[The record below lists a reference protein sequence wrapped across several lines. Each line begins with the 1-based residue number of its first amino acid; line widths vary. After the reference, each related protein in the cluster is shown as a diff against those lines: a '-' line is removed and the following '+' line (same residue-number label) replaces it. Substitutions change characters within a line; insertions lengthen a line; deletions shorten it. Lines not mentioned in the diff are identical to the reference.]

1 MNDDKE
7 QRNIELAA
15 DHEVSRL
22 LHVVTRNWEVAQSR
36 MAQITQERKEGIYD
50 DNGVEVMA
58 VYVRMS
64 RVYDCLVRLVSRP
77 QAFLLPS
84 VIESLRP
91 LAIDQSMDGELVR
104 LLRLSFTNEEVE
116 TADLWTKS
124 GGNHAVAPQIAEI
137 VKNGL
142 TKTIGRYVI
151 PHLPPEEMQE
161 AAVALGDM
169 VAQTQVDTDG
179 KQDDGGLF
187 AIGGKLSAV
196 VAENR
201 LLMAIVLLL
210 RHEIIEMIC
219 RYMDITLR
227 EDIEVANVF
236 EQAKQQLLESD
247 AWREYWSNHKQHLER
262 KGGSLDKQ
270 WKEDAEEVEKCL
282 MDMRGY
288 IYNKWNESPEAFG
301 QALKQQRL
309 DDKDVLQLLF
319 YLTKKDA
326 IVLETEKPD
335 ERRENMEENAFEAAM
350 KLHELVADKYYNEYE
365 TIWQRIILSENISKL
380 LMDFNSS
387 KYNQGFSMLCLCK
400 IVSHLQSEYKFYGS
414 HTSND
419 LGKLLGDKRNK
430 ISHET
435 ISNYIKKKETMLNE
449 LCFSEIKEALKIN
462 KKNI

>member
-270 WKEDAEEVEKCL
+270 WKEDAEEVETCL
-282 MDMRGY
+282 LDMRGY

-319 YLTKKDA
+319 YLAKKDA
-326 IVLETEKPD
+326 ITKEIEILDEQREKIENDALEAAAKKYVMPSVLLTEKAQVYWK
-335 ERRENMEENAFEAAM
+335 RLRKAGFI
-350 KLHELVADKYYNEYE
+350 VADGYALAEGVSANQAAYIADCMAEKLNI
-365 TIWQRIILSENISKL
+365 TKKWKVFQDLWGLKNMAQLAKGWQ
-380 LMDFNSS
+380 D
-387 KYNQGFSMLCLCK
+387 Y
-400 IVSHLQSEYKFYGS
+400 
-414 HTSND
+414 
-419 LGKLLGDKRNK
+419 GKLPPRC
-430 ISHET
+430 
-435 ISNYIKKKETMLNE
+435 NE
-449 LCFSEIKEALKIN
+449 IGCLIQ
-462 KKNI
+462 

>member
-22 LHVVTRNWEVAQSR
+22 LHMVTRNWEVAQSR

-64 RVYDCLVRLVSRP
+64 RVYDCLVRLLNRP
-77 QAFLLPS
+77 QAYLLPS
-84 VIESLRP
+84 VIDSLRP
-91 LAIDQSMDGELVR
+91 LAIDQSMDSELVR

-124 GGNHAVAPQIAEI
+124 GGNHAVVPQIAEI

-142 TKTIGRYVI
+142 TTTIGRYVI
-151 PHLPPEEMQE
+151 PHLPQEEIQE
-161 AAVALGDM
+161 AAVALGNM

-282 MDMRGY
+282 LDMRGY

-309 DDKDVLQLLF
+309 DDKDELLLLF
-319 YLTKKDA
+319 YLAKKDA
-326 IVLETEKPD
+326 ITKEIEILDEQREKIENDALEAAAKKYVMPSVLLTEKAQVYWK
-335 ERRENMEENAFEAAM
+335 RLRKAGFI
-350 KLHELVADKYYNEYE
+350 VADGYALAEGVSANQAAYIADRMAEKLNI
-365 TIWQRIILSENISKL
+365 TKKWKVFQDLWGLKNMAQLAKGWQ
-380 LMDFNSS
+380 D
-387 KYNQGFSMLCLCK
+387 Y
-400 IVSHLQSEYKFYGS
+400 
-414 HTSND
+414 
-419 LGKLLGDKRNK
+419 GKLPPRC
-430 ISHET
+430 
-435 ISNYIKKKETMLNE
+435 NE
-449 LCFSEIKEALKIN
+449 IGRLIQ
-462 KKNI
+462 

>member
-22 LHVVTRNWEVAQSR
+22 LHMVTRNWEVAQSR

-64 RVYDCLVRLVSRP
+64 RVYDCLVRLLNRP
-77 QAFLLPS
+77 QAYLLPS
-84 VIESLRP
+84 VIDSLRP
-91 LAIDQSMDGELVR
+91 LAIDQSMDSELVR

-201 LLMAIVLLL
+201 LLMAIILLL
-210 RHEIIEMIC
+210 RHEFVGMTC

-247 AWREYWSNHKQHLER
+247 AWREYWSNHKQHLEC

-270 WKEDAEEVEKCL
+270 WKEDAEEVETCL
-282 MDMRGY
+282 LDMRGY

-319 YLTKKDA
+319 YLAKKDA
-326 IVLETEKPD
+326 ITKEIEILDEQREKIENDALEAAAKKYVMPSVLLTEKAQVYWK
-335 ERRENMEENAFEAAM
+335 RLRKAGFI
-350 KLHELVADKYYNEYE
+350 VADGYALAEGVSANQAAYIADRMAEKLNI
-365 TIWQRIILSENISKL
+365 TKKWKVFQDLWGLKNMAQLAKGWQ
-380 LMDFNSS
+380 D
-387 KYNQGFSMLCLCK
+387 Y
-400 IVSHLQSEYKFYGS
+400 
-414 HTSND
+414 
-419 LGKLLGDKRNK
+419 GKLPPRC
-430 ISHET
+430 
-435 ISNYIKKKETMLNE
+435 NE
-449 LCFSEIKEALKIN
+449 IGRLIQ
-462 KKNI
+462 

>member
-64 RVYDCLVRLVSRP
+64 RVYDCLVRLLSRP

-161 AAVALGDM
+161 AAVALGNM

-201 LLMAIVLLL
+201 LLMAIILLL
-210 RHEIIEMIC
+210 RHEFVGMTC

-247 AWREYWSNHKQHLER
+247 AWREYWSNYKQHLEC

-270 WKEDAEEVEKCL
+270 WKEDAEEVETCL
-282 MDMRGY
+282 LDMRGY

-319 YLTKKDA
+319 YLAKKDA
-326 IVLETEKPD
+326 IT
-335 ERRENMEENAFEAAM
+335 
-350 KLHELVADKYYNEYE
+350 
-365 TIWQRIILSENISKL
+365 
-380 LMDFNSS
+380 
-387 KYNQGFSMLCLCK
+387 
-400 IVSHLQSEYKFYGS
+400 
-414 HTSND
+414 
-419 LGKLLGDKRNK
+419 KR
-430 ISHET
+430 
-435 ISNYIKKKETMLNE
+435 
-449 LCFSEIKEALKIN
+449 
-462 KKNI
+462 

>member
-22 LHVVTRNWEVAQSR
+22 LHMVTRNWEVAQSR

-64 RVYDCLVRLVSRP
+64 RVYDCLVRLLNRP
-77 QAFLLPS
+77 QAYLLPS
-84 VIESLRP
+84 VIDSLRP
-91 LAIDQSMDGELVR
+91 LAIDQSMDSELVR

-124 GGNHAVAPQIAEI
+124 GGNHAVVPQIAEI

-142 TKTIGRYVI
+142 TTTIGRYVI
-151 PHLPPEEMQE
+151 PHLPQEEIQE
-161 AAVALGDM
+161 AAVALGNM

-201 LLMAIVLLL
+201 LLMAIILLL
-210 RHEIIEMIC
+210 RHEFVGMTC

-247 AWREYWSNHKQHLER
+247 AWREYWSNHKQHLEC

-270 WKEDAEEVEKCL
+270 WKEDAEEVETCL
-282 MDMRGY
+282 LDMRGY
-288 IYNKWNESPEAFG
+288 IYNKWNESPETFG

-319 YLTKKDA
+319 YLAKKDA
-326 IVLETEKPD
+326 ITKEIEILDEQREKIENDALEAAAKKYVMPSVLLTEKAQVYWK
-335 ERRENMEENAFEAAM
+335 RLRKAGFI
-350 KLHELVADKYYNEYE
+350 VADGYALAEGVSANQAAYIADRMAEKLNI
-365 TIWQRIILSENISKL
+365 TKKWKVFQDLWGLKNMAQLAKGWQ
-380 LMDFNSS
+380 D
-387 KYNQGFSMLCLCK
+387 Y
-400 IVSHLQSEYKFYGS
+400 
-414 HTSND
+414 
-419 LGKLLGDKRNK
+419 GKLPPRC
-430 ISHET
+430 
-435 ISNYIKKKETMLNE
+435 NE
-449 LCFSEIKEALKIN
+449 IGRLIQ
-462 KKNI
+462 

>member
-22 LHVVTRNWEVAQSR
+22 LHMVTRNWEVAQSR

-64 RVYDCLVRLVSRP
+64 RVYDCLVRLLNRP
-77 QAFLLPS
+77 QAYLLPS
-84 VIESLRP
+84 VIDSLRP
-91 LAIDQSMDGELVR
+91 LAIDQSMDSELVR

-124 GGNHAVAPQIAEI
+124 GGNHAVVPQIAEI

-142 TKTIGRYVI
+142 TTTIGRYVI
-151 PHLPPEEMQE
+151 PHLPQEEIQE
-161 AAVALGDM
+161 AAVALGNM

-201 LLMAIVLLL
+201 LLMAIILLL
-210 RHEIIEMIC
+210 RHEFVGMTC

-247 AWREYWSNHKQHLER
+247 AWREYWSNHKQHLEC

-270 WKEDAEEVEKCL
+270 WKEDAEEVETCL
-282 MDMRGY
+282 LDMRGY

-309 DDKDVLQLLF
+309 DDKDELLLLF
-319 YLTKKDA
+319 YLAKKDA
-326 IVLETEKPD
+326 ITKEIKILDEQREKIENDALEAAAKKYVMPSVLLTEKAQVYWK
-335 ERRENMEENAFEAAM
+335 RLRKAGFI
-350 KLHELVADKYYNEYE
+350 VADGYALAEGVSANQAAYIADRMAEKLNI
-365 TIWQRIILSENISKL
+365 TKKWKVFQDLWGLKNMAQLAKGWQ
-380 LMDFNSS
+380 D
-387 KYNQGFSMLCLCK
+387 Y
-400 IVSHLQSEYKFYGS
+400 
-414 HTSND
+414 
-419 LGKLLGDKRNK
+419 GKLPPRC
-430 ISHET
+430 
-435 ISNYIKKKETMLNE
+435 NE
-449 LCFSEIKEALKIN
+449 IGRLI
-462 KKNI
+462 

>member
-22 LHVVTRNWEVAQSR
+22 LHMVTRNWEVAQSR

-64 RVYDCLVRLVSRP
+64 RVYDCLVRLLNRP
-77 QAFLLPS
+77 QAYLLPS
-84 VIESLRP
+84 VIDSLRP
-91 LAIDQSMDGELVR
+91 LAIDQSMDSELVR

-124 GGNHAVAPQIAEI
+124 GGNHAVVPQIAEI

-142 TKTIGRYVI
+142 TTTIGRYVI
-151 PHLPPEEMQE
+151 PHLPQEEIQE
-161 AAVALGDM
+161 AAVALGNM

-201 LLMAIVLLL
+201 LLMAIILLL
-210 RHEIIEMIC
+210 RHEFVGMTC

-247 AWREYWSNHKQHLER
+247 AWREYWSNHKQHLEC
-262 KGGSLDKQ
+262 KAGSLDKQ
-270 WKEDAEEVEKCL
+270 WKEDAEEVETCL
-282 MDMRGY
+282 LDMRGY

-319 YLTKKDA
+319 YLAKKDA
-326 IVLETEKPD
+326 ITKEIEILDEQREKIENDALEAAAKKYVMPSVLLTEKAQVYWK
-335 ERRENMEENAFEAAM
+335 RLRKAGFI
-350 KLHELVADKYYNEYE
+350 VADGYALAEGVSANQAAYIADRMAEKLNI
-365 TIWQRIILSENISKL
+365 TKKWKVFQDLWGLKNMAQLAKGWQ
-380 LMDFNSS
+380 D
-387 KYNQGFSMLCLCK
+387 Y
-400 IVSHLQSEYKFYGS
+400 
-414 HTSND
+414 
-419 LGKLLGDKRNK
+419 GKLPPRC
-430 ISHET
+430 
-435 ISNYIKKKETMLNE
+435 NE
-449 LCFSEIKEALKIN
+449 IGRLIQ
-462 KKNI
+462 

>member
-22 LHVVTRNWEVAQSR
+22 LHMVTRNWEVAQSR

-64 RVYDCLVRLVSRP
+64 RVYDCLVRLLNRP
-77 QAFLLPS
+77 QAYLLPS
-84 VIESLRP
+84 VIDSLRP

-124 GGNHAVAPQIAEI
+124 GGNHAVVPQIAEI

-142 TKTIGRYVI
+142 TTTIGRYVI
-151 PHLPPEEMQE
+151 PHLPQEEIQE
-161 AAVALGDM
+161 AAVALGNM

-201 LLMAIVLLL
+201 LLMAIILLL
-210 RHEIIEMIC
+210 RHEFVGMTC

-247 AWREYWSNHKQHLER
+247 AWREYWSNHKQHLEC

-270 WKEDAEEVEKCL
+270 WKEDAEEVETCL
-282 MDMRGY
+282 LDMRGY

-319 YLTKKDA
+319 YLAKKDA
-326 IVLETEKPD
+326 ITKEIEILDEQREKIENDALEAAAKKYVMPSVLLTEKAQVYWK
-335 ERRENMEENAFEAAM
+335 RLRKAGFI
-350 KLHELVADKYYNEYE
+350 VADGYALAEGVSANQAAYIADRMAEKLNI
-365 TIWQRIILSENISKL
+365 TKKWKVFQDLWGLKNMAQLAKGWQ
-380 LMDFNSS
+380 D
-387 KYNQGFSMLCLCK
+387 Y
-400 IVSHLQSEYKFYGS
+400 
-414 HTSND
+414 
-419 LGKLLGDKRNK
+419 GKLPPRC
-430 ISHET
+430 
-435 ISNYIKKKETMLNE
+435 NE
-449 LCFSEIKEALKIN
+449 IGRLIQ
-462 KKNI
+462 